1 VWTIISAIL
10 IANVFMAFIGFFGI
24 RGFIKALRVPKVIL
38 SPCLLVLTI
47 IGTYA
52 LGNNLFDVVLMLC
65 LGVFGYFCVLAS
77 FPVYP
82 IVIGIILGPLLESEL
97 RRALVISGG
106 DWSIFV
112 TRPVALFFLI
122 MTFVALI
129 GPTLVS
135 RWKKARAAQKQTVTL

>member
-1 VWTIISAIL
+1 M
-10 IANVFMAFIGFFGI
+10 MAFVGFFGI
-24 RGFIKALRVPKVIL
+24 RGFIQALRVPKLLL

-52 LGNNLFDVVLMLC
+52 LSNQLFDVVLMLC
-65 LGVFGYFCVLAS
+65 LGIFGFICLMAD

-82 IVIGIILGPLLESEL
+82 MVIGIILGPLLESEA

-106 DWSIFV
+106 DWSIFI
-112 TRPVALFFLI
+112 TRPVSALFLL
-122 MTFVALI
+122 MTLTALL

-135 RWKKARAAQKQTVTL
+135 RWKKMRAS